1 MKNSKRQQ
9 DLHPFDEMAKRG
21 LTMMSE
27 QERLAS
33 TARLKKRFDV
43 AYRPKNNRISMKVL
57 SIAATVALLITAG
70 YFLRPTPEVS
80 TLELAPTELMDVA
93 PLSAVRSVLPPSEIL
108 LSNAVTAY
116 EQSKFPEA
124 AKLFRAYLTSGGDKK
139 EALLFVGHCEL
150 QFTPET
156 AVSTLLEFKN
166 TAGKSLDANYSDL
179 ADWYL
184 AWAYFKLD
192 KPDEAIAVL
201 NGLVEHSPPF
211 RDKAQSFIGRIR
223 PIHR

>member
-1 MKNSKRQQ
+1 MKNSKRQP

-21 LTMMSE
+21 LAMMRE
-27 QERLAS
+27 EERLAS
-33 TARLKKRFDV
+33 MARLKKRFAV
-43 AYRPKNNRISMKVL
+43 EHPPKNNRIPMRIL
-57 SIAATVALLITAG
+57 SIAATVALLVLGG
-70 YFLRPTPEVS
+70 YFLLPAPKTS
-80 TLELAPTELMDVA
+80 TLDLAPTALMDVA

-108 LSNAVTAY
+108 LSNAVAAY
-116 EQSKFPEA
+116 QQSNFPEA

-150 QFTPET
+150 QFAPES

-166 TAGKSLDANYSDL
+166 TVGKSLDANYSDL

-184 AWAYFKLD
+184 AWAYVKLD
-192 KPDEAIAVL
+192 KPEEAIIVL
-201 NGLVEHSPPF
+201 NGLVENSPPF
-211 RDKAQSFIGRIR
+211 REKAQSFIGRIR